1 MKKKMKVMD
10 VKKSIR
16 TSFHFMIIVL
26 ASFNVVYSNH
36 FDIMQLLHV
45 ALKYDKKWK
54 EQFMAINRDF
64 IIQFSV
70 FTTYRDFSN
79 G

>member
-45 ALKYDKKWK
+45 ALKYDKK
-54 EQFMAINRDF
+54 
-64 IIQFSV
+64 
-70 FTTYRDFSN
+70 
-79 G
+79 